1 MRRGIARRGPDPIAR
16 IRARQVTV
24 RIGLCRR
31 LGYIAKGFPRSPDPR
46 MLRFTR
52 LALGL
57 LLCASLPA
65 VGAAESLT
73 SVAERS
79 GFVQTGRYDEVI
91 ALCDAFA
98 QRYPQAVRCT
108 QFGTTPEGRPM
119 KALVVSTSG
128 VLDPDAAAQRKLP
141 VVLIQGGIHAGEI
154 DGKDAGFLALR
165 ELLDGKAGKGVLDK
179 LVWVFVP
186 VFNVDGHE
194 RFGAWNRPNQR
205 GPEQMGWRTTAQ
217 NLNLNRD
224 YVKADAPEMQ
234 AMLRLL
240 QQWDPLMYVDLHVT
254 DGAKFEHD
262 VSVQVE
268 PVHAGDAALQR
279 DGTRWRDA
287 VLADLK
293 KQGSLPLPYYP
304 SFVREDDP
312 SSGFADDVSPPR
324 FSHGYFLLRNR
335 FGMLVETHS
344 WKDYPT
350 RVRVTR
356 NTIVSVLQQA
366 ARHGT
371 AWRADALAAD
381 QRASRL
387 AGTPE
392 PLSFAAGPAARTVAF
407 RGYAY
412 TRTPSPISGAL
423 MTRYDENTP
432 QVWKVPLRDQVKP
445 DVVVDAPRGGYLVPA
460 AQAALVAEK
469 LRLHGVDFRT
479 IGTAAERQVQ
489 TFRADT
495 ATFAVRSNEGH
506 QTVEVVG
513 QWREERRAV
522 PAGSLFVPIAQPKAR
537 LVMAMLEPQAPDSL
551 LQWGFFNTAF
561 ERKEYMEAY
570 VAEDVAREML
580 ARDAALKAQ
589 FEQRLAND
597 KVFAGDPQARLEFF
611 ARRHSSWDERYRL
624 YPVLRTAQTD
634 F

>member
-1 MRRGIARRGPDPIAR
+1 MP
-16 IRARQVTV
+16 
-24 RIGLCRR
+24 
-31 LGYIAKGFPRSPDPR
+31 
-46 MLRFTR
+46 RFTR
-52 LALGL
+52 LALSL
-57 LLCASLPA
+57 LL
-65 VGAAESLT
+65 LT
-73 SVAERS
+73 SAPAALAAAPLTTQAERS
-79 GFVQTGRYDEVI
+79 GFIQTGRYDEVI

-98 QRYPQAVRCT
+98 QRYPQAVRCI

-119 KALVVSTSG
+119 KALIVSTSG
-128 VLDPDAAAQRKLP
+128 ALDAQSAAQRKLP
-141 VVLIQGGIHAGEI
+141 VILVQGGIHAGEI

-165 ELLDGKAGKGVLDK
+165 ELLDGKAGHGVLDK

-234 AMLRLL
+234 AMLQLV

-268 PVHAGDAALQR
+268 PVHAGDAGLQR

-304 SFVREDDP
+304 SFVHEDDP
-312 SSGFADDVSPPR
+312 GSGFADDVSPPR

-350 RVRVTR
+350 RVRITR
-356 NTIVSVLQQA
+356 NAIVSVLQQA

-371 AWRADALAAD
+371 QWRADALAAD
-381 QRASRL
+381 QRAKRL
-387 AGTPE
+387 AGTTE
-392 PLSFAAGPAARTVAF
+392 PLSFAAGPDARTVAF

-423 MTRYDENTP
+423 MTHYDESKP
-432 QVWKVPLRDQVKP
+432 QVWKVPLRDQIKP

-460 AQAALVAEK
+460 AQAALVGEK
-469 LRLHGVDFRT
+469 LRLHGIQFTT
-479 IGTAAERQVQ
+479 IGNAAQRPVQ
-489 TFRADT
+489 TFRAD
-495 ATFAVRSNEGH
+495 AVKFAARSNESH
-506 QTVEVVG
+506 QTVELSG
-513 QWREERRAV
+513 QWRNETRSV
-522 PAGSLFVPIAQPKAR
+522 PSGSLFVPIAQPKAR
-537 LVMAMLEPQAPDSL
+537 LVMAILEPQAPDSL

-570 VAEDVAREML
+570 VAEEVARDML
-580 ARDAALKAQ
+580 ANDAALKAQ
-589 FEQRLAND
+589 FEQRIASDPDFSNN
-597 KVFAGDPQARLEFF
+597 PQARLEFF
-611 ARRHSSWDERYRL
+611 AKRHASWDERYQL

>member
-1 MRRGIARRGPDPIAR
+1 MP
-16 IRARQVTV
+16 
-24 RIGLCRR
+24 
-31 LGYIAKGFPRSPDPR
+31 
-46 MLRFTR
+46 RFTR
-52 LALGL
+52 LALSL
-57 LLCASLPA
+57 LLLTCAPVAL
-65 VGAAESLT
+65 AAEPLT
-73 SVAERS
+73 TQAERS
-79 GFVQTGRYDEVI
+79 GFVHTGRYDEVI

-98 QRYPQAVRCT
+98 QRYPQAVRCVE
-108 QFGTTPEGRPM
+108 FGTTPEGRPM
-119 KALVVSTSG
+119 KALIASTSG
-128 VLDPDAAAQRKLP
+128 ALDAASAAQRKLP

-165 ELLDGKAGKGVLDK
+165 QLLDGKAGKGVLDT

-205 GPEQMGWRTTAQ
+205 GPEQMGWRVTAQ

-234 AMLRLL
+234 AMLRLV

-268 PVHAGDAALQR
+268 PVHAGDTTLQR

-287 VLADLK
+287 VLGDLA

-304 SFVREDDP
+304 SFVHEDDP

-356 NTIVSVLQQA
+356 NAIVSVLQQA
-366 ARHGT
+366 AKHGN

-381 QRASRL
+381 QRASQL
-387 AGTPE
+387 AGMPE
-392 PLSFAAGPAARTVAF
+392 PLRFAAGPAARTVAF

-423 MTRYDENTP
+423 MTRYDESKP
-432 QVWKVPLRDQVKP
+432 QIWKVPLRDQIKP
-445 DVVVDAPRGGYLVPA
+445 DLVVDAPRGGYLVPA
-460 AQAALVAEK
+460 AQAAFVAEK
-469 LRLHGVDFRT
+469 LRLHGIDFRT
-479 IGTAAERQVQ
+479 VASAAEHPVQ

-495 ATFAVRSNEGH
+495 ANFAARSNEGH
-506 QTVEVVG
+506 QTLEVGG
-513 QWREERRAV
+513 QWRDETRNV
-522 PAGSLFVPIAQPKAR
+522 PAGALFVPIAQPKAR
-537 LVMAMLEPQAPDSL
+537 LLMAMLEPQAPDSL

-570 VAEDVAREML
+570 VAEDVARDML
-580 ARDAALKAQ
+580 ANDAALKAQ
-589 FEQRLAND
+589 FDQRIASDPEFANS
-597 KVFAGDPQARLEFF
+597 PQARLEFF
-611 ARRHSSWDERYRL
+611 AKRHSSWDERYQL

>member
-1 MRRGIARRGPDPIAR
+1 MP
-16 IRARQVTV
+16 
-24 RIGLCRR
+24 
-31 LGYIAKGFPRSPDPR
+31 
-46 MLRFTR
+46 RFTR
-52 LALGL
+52 LALSL
-57 LLCASLPA
+57 LL
-65 VGAAESLT
+65 LT
-73 SVAERS
+73 STPAALAATPLTTQAERS

-98 QRYPQAVRCT
+98 QRYPQAVRCI

-128 VLDPDAAAQRKLP
+128 ALDAQSAAQRKLP

-234 AMLRLL
+234 AMLRLV

-268 PVHAGDAALQR
+268 PVHAGDATLQR

-304 SFVREDDP
+304 SFVHEDDP
-312 SSGFADDVSPPR
+312 ASGFADDVSPPR

-356 NTIVSVLQQA
+356 NAIVSVLQQT
-366 ARHGT
+366 ARNGT
-371 AWRADALAAD
+371 QWRADALAAD
-381 QRASRL
+381 QRAMQL
-387 AGTPE
+387 AGTSE
-392 PLSFAAGPAARTVAF
+392 PLSFAAGPQARTVAF

-423 MTRYDENTP
+423 MTHYDERTP
-432 QVWKVPLRDQVKP
+432 QIWKVPLRDQIKP

-460 AQAALVAEK
+460 AQAALVGEK
-469 LRLHGVDFRT
+469 LRLHGIDFQT
-479 IGTAAERQVQ
+479 IGSAATRQVQ
-489 TFRADT
+489 TFRADK
-495 ATFAVRSNEGH
+495 ASFAARSNEGH
-506 QTVEVVG
+506 QTLDLVG
-513 QWREERRAV
+513 QWRDESRDV

-570 VAEDVAREML
+570 VAEEVARDML
-580 ARDAALKAQ
+580 ANDAALKAQ
-589 FEQRLAND
+589 FEQRIASD
-597 KVFAGDPQARLEFF
+597 PDFAKDPQARLEFF
-611 ARRHSSWDERYRL
+611 AKRHSSWDERYQL
-624 YPVLRTAQTD
+624 YPVLRTAQTG